1 MEEHDQHKWV
11 HGRFGTNTEN
21 ICIFWICYSNLLGL
35 IETLQDAKSYV
46 WEALEIRDNS
56 ADNQEANA

>member
-11 HGRFGTNTEN
+11 NRHFGTNTEN
-21 ICIFWICYSNLLGL
+21 ICIFWIWSSNLLGL
-35 IETLQDAKSYV
+35 KETLQDVKSYV